1 MNDFSF
7 PSMSKDM
14 SKVGG
19 ILYPTETPTFTRPN
33 PINKANSFSQPQE
46 YDQWRSNSLP
56 SSVPMSLPNTT
67 TMNNTNNNTGM
78 NSNNNSSNPAI
89 NPVSC
94 DLQDVIIYYQSQPEL
109 LRLILLSKV
118 EEDKRRAEEAKLRA
132 KELDLFLLQQQQ
144 QMNGTPQTPDA
155 SFTTTSSTPPALMS
169 SSSNMMNSSSTTTAT
184 TTAASTPTI
193 TTTATHNLLNTNQF
207 GQIPRRPS
215 ALEML
220 MDDSDCNRRDSAL
233 GSSFDGSANSEEI
246 DDRTFSPHATSTAAA
261 SMLSMSFTAQP
272 MVSARN
278 SLHPLSPPY
287 TLNTTNQPLEDTFS
301 TQIKTNAS
309 SAEPPRRYDS
319 YFPQRPR
326 RRREMQAISKI
337 VETRDYPYVDGF
349 FWKNNGNTIQKKTGN
364 KSVYYKCSNSSKG
377 CPVNKTVTWKENGE
391 YLIKYRGEHLAECG
405 KVQRIVDM

>member
-1 MNDFSF
+1 
-7 PSMSKDM
+7 M

-19 ILYPTETPTFTRPN
+19 ILYPETSTFSRPN
-33 PINKANSFSQPQE
+33 PINKSNSFSQSQE
-46 YDQWRSNSLP
+46 YDQWKSNSLP
-56 SSVPMSLPNTT
+56 TSVSMTFPTNTNINT
-67 TMNNTNNNTGM
+67 SINNNNNNNNTNM
-78 NSNNNSSNPAI
+78 NNSSNSNPAI

-132 KELDLFLLQQQQ
+132 KELDMFLLQQQQ
-144 QMNGTPQTPDA
+144 QMTNGTPQTPDA
-155 SFTTTSSTPPALMS
+155 SIMSSTPPS
-169 SSSNMMNSSSTTTAT
+169 IITNHSSNNMLSSCTTAT
-184 TTAASTPTI
+184 STPT
-193 TTTATHNLLNTNQF
+193 TTNTATNNLLNTNQF

-215 ALEML
+215 ALEIL

-233 GSSFDGSANSEEI
+233 GSSFDGSANSDELE
-246 DDRTFSPHATSTAAA
+246 DRTFSPNSTSAATA
-261 SMLSMSFTAQP
+261 SMLSMSFTAEP
-272 MVSARN
+272 MMSARN
-278 SLHPLSPPY
+278 SLHPLSPPH
-287 TLNTTNQPLEDTFS
+287 TLNNNNQQIDETFS
-301 TQIKTNAS
+301 SQIKSNTS
-309 SAEPPRRYDS
+309 SVDPPRRYDS

>member
-7 PSMSKDM
+7 PSM

-19 ILYPTETPTFTRPN
+19 ILYPTETSTFTRPN
-33 PINKANSFSQPQE
+33 PISKSNSFSQPQD

-56 SSVPMSLPNTT
+56 TSVPMTLPTNT
-67 TMNNTNNNTGM
+67 TMNNTNNNTSI
-78 NSNNNSSNPAI
+78 NNNNSSNSTNPAI

-132 KELDLFLLQQQQ
+132 KELDMFLLQQQQ
-144 QMNGTPQTPDA
+144 QLNGTPQTPDA
-155 SFTTTSSTPPALMS
+155 SFTSSTPPALMTNN
-169 SSSNMMNSSSTTTAT
+169 SNTMNNSSTTTAT
-184 TTAASTPTI
+184 TTAASTPT
-193 TTTATHNLLNTNQF
+193 TTNAATNNLLNANQF
-207 GQIPRRPS
+207 GQIARRPS

-233 GSSFDGSANSEEI
+233 GSSFDGSANSDEL
-246 DDRTFSPHATSTAAA
+246 DDRTFSPNSTSAAAA

-272 MVSARN
+272 MMSARN

-287 TLNTTNQPLEDTFS
+287 TLNTNNQPLEDTFS
-301 TQIKTNAS
+301 TQLKTNPS